1 MFGKHGTVW
10 QVGLA
15 VIGLVIVGIVLFGPR
30 GKATTLVTSP
40 TADVASNNAQA
51 AQAAVQQPAA
61 QQQSTDQPAGGQ
73 AASAPSDGASAAGSG
88 SGSAALPAAATSAA
102 AKAGARAGAA
112 TLPALSAVPGVST
125 VGRTLFLDNFAS
137 DPLGTGLPTGWL
149 LADPTSGLNG
159 LPILGSLLGGLTS
172 STPVPSI
179 VNDGVHVLSR
189 PAGSW
194 SHLSAGPMTVDSSAT
209 AGVKM
214 MGQGSGFVGV
224 AGRFQDANNTV
235 MCGLSG
241 GTTLQ
246 LLQIVNGHQQL
257 LASSPVTAAM
267 NVFHTIRMDMQ
278 GGQMSCSLD
287 GGSVLHATGSWTSPG
302 RLGLVALGD
311 VTSEFNSVMATALP

>member
-15 VIGLVIVGIVLFGPR
+15 VIGLVIVGVVLFGAR
-30 GKATTLVTSP
+30 GKATTLVTNP
-40 TADVASNNAQA
+40 AADVANNAQP
-51 AQAAVQQPAA
+51 AQAVVQQPAA
-61 QQQSTDQPAGGQ
+61 QQSADQASGGQ
-73 AASAPSDGASAAGSG
+73 AASAPSDGAAAAGSG
-88 SGSAALPAAATSAA
+88 SGSAALPGASTSAGGTA
-102 AKAGARAGAA
+102 VARTGAA
-112 TLPALSAVPGVST
+112 TLPGLSAVPGVST

-149 LADPTSGLNG
+149 LADPTSALGG
-159 LPILGSLLGGLTS
+159 VPILGSLLGGLTS

-194 SHLSAGPMTVDSSAT
+194 SHLAAGPMTVDSSAT
-209 AGVKM
+209 AGLKM
-214 MGQGSGFVGV
+214 LGQPSGFVGV
-224 AGRFQDANNTV
+224 AGRFQDANNTI
-235 MCGLSG
+235 MCGMSG

-246 LLQIVNGHQQL
+246 LWQIVAGHQQL
-257 LASSPVTAAM
+257 LASTPVAAAM
-267 NVFHTIRMDMQ
+267 NVFHTIRMDLQ
-278 GGQMSCSLD
+278 GSQMACSLD

>member
-30 GKATTLVTSP
+30 GRATTLVTNP
-40 TADVASNNAQA
+40 TADVANSAQA
-51 AQAAVQQPAA
+51 APAAVQQPAA
-61 QQQSTDQPAGGQ
+61 QQQSADQPSGGQ
-73 AASAPSDGASAAGSG
+73 AAAAPSDGATAAAAST
-88 SGSAALPAAATSAA
+88 GSAALPAASTSAGGTA
-102 AKAGARAGAA
+102 VARAGAA
-112 TLPALSAVPGVST
+112 TLPALAAVPAVST
-125 VGRTLFLDNFAS
+125 VGRTLFLDNFTS
-137 DPLGTGLPTGWL
+137 DPLGTALPTGWL
-149 LADPTSGLNG
+149 LADPTSGLGG

-194 SHLSAGPMTVDSSAT
+194 SHLAAGPMSVDSTAT

-214 MGQGSGFVGV
+214 LGGSGSGFVGV
-224 AGRFQDANNTV
+224 AGRFQDANNSV
-235 MCGLSG
+235 MCGVSG
-241 GTTLQ
+241 GSTLQ
-246 LLQIVNGHQQL
+246 LWQIVAGRQQL
-257 LASSPVTAAM
+257 LASTPVAAAM
-267 NVFHTIRMDMQ
+267 NVFHTIRMDLQ
-278 GGQMSCSLD
+278 GSQMACSLD